1 MRREMIGGTP
11 RGLPA
16 GVAHAV
22 AGSEHLLAGVD
33 HDRSSGVGS
42 IRVAG
47 RC

>member
-1 MRREMIGGTP
+1 MRREMIGGAA

-22 AGSEHLLAGVD
+22 AGSKHLLVGVD

-42 IRVAG
+42 IRAA
-47 RC
+47 RQC

>member
-1 MRREMIGGTP
+1 MRRKMIGGAA

-22 AGSEHLLAGVD
+22 AVSEHLLAGVD

-42 IRVAG
+42 IRVVR

>member
-1 MRREMIGGTP
+1 MRREMIAAAARDVP
-11 RGLPA
+11 V
-16 GVAHAV
+16 GVANAV

-42 IRVAG
+42 IPVPR